1 MSRIAWEKRTTWSWI
16 LSSVNLALFAFHLY
30 AIWVLAATFAS
41 GLIWWAAVLFLLGP
55 PVCLLALIVSGLKPR
70 QRAAL
75 ILSLAVFLLYLVI
88 WVPMLTHMRRGVQ

>member
-1 MSRIAWEKRTTWSWI
+1 MSRIAWEKRATWSWI

-55 PVCLLALIVSGLKPR
+55 PVCLLALIVAGLKPR
-70 QRAAL
+70 QRTAL
-75 ILSLAVFLLYLVI
+75 ILNSAVLLLYLI
-88 WVPMLTHMRRGVQ
+88 MWIPMLPHMRWGDQ